1 MAIRTMRSL
10 MRLRKR
16 LERLI
21 MDPIPHGAMR
31 LGTSTYS
38 FWHFTK
44 EKVPI
49 GYVMDKAYEMG
60 LDGVEILHVQMEG
73 EGHSYINGLKKH
85 AVEHGLDIFC
95 LAIHQNFVSPSEEER
110 MRQVEHTKRC
120 LGIAYRLGAP
130 CIRLNSGRWNTIQSF
145 DELMARRGF
154 EPPIPGYGEDDAFRW
169 VVDCIEK
176 CVPTAEEHGVV
187 MALENHW
194 GLTGTPEGVNEI
206 VGQVGSEWLRV
217 LMDTGNFLEDQ
228 YDKLKKIAPKTI
240 LVHAKTYYGGG
251 EWYSLDI
258 DYNKVFK
265 LLREVKFKGYVSIE
279 YEGKESALTAVP
291 KTISLLRKEMANRP

>member
-1 MAIRTMRSL
+1 
-10 MRLRKR
+10 
-16 LERLI
+16 
-21 MDPIPHGAMR
+21 MR

-73 EGHSYINGLKKH
+73 EGPSYINGLKRH
-85 AVEHGLDIFC
+85 AIELGLDIFC
-95 LAIHQNFVSPSEEER
+95 LAIHQNFVSPSEGER
-110 MRQVEHTKRC
+110 MKQVEHTKRC
-120 LGIAYRLGAP
+120 LEIAYRLGAP

-145 DELMARRGF
+145 DELMARGGA

-169 VVDCIEK
+169 VVDCIDK
-176 CVPTAEEHGVV
+176 CIPTAEEHGVV

-194 GLTGTPEGVNEI
+194 GLTSTPEGVNEI

-228 YDKLKKIAPKTI
+228 YTKLKKIAPRTI

-258 DYNKVFK
+258 DYSKVFK
-265 LLREVKFKGYVSIE
+265 ILREIEFRGYISIE

-291 KTISLLRKEMANRP
+291 KTISLLRKEMSK